1 MAEQD
6 NFEEDLF
13 ADLYVYAQTH
23 ESFLAKGCHALSN
36 YWHRSCQ
43 LHIDPRLLGARST
56 VFYNALTCPLDIQ
69 KMTLRQSK
77 NLPLK

>member
-23 ESFLAKGCHALSN
+23 ESFLAKGCHALSK
-36 YWHRSCQ
+36 Y
-43 LHIDPRLLGARST
+43 
-56 VFYNALTCPLDIQ
+56 
-69 KMTLRQSK
+69 
-77 NLPLK
+77 